1 MPQVEKEWTGSKG
14 LVYYGNTL
22 LYVDTWSVQIITD
35 TIDIT
40 TISAYDTPVDLA
52 DYDLQNA
59 EIPVYEKFQ
68 NPNDIRYKQAN
79 YGTARENIYG
89 GLRVANITCSGLCA
103 TTIADDPFGN
113 FMPRI
118 QNLVY
123 IQFTNSQTPN
133 KTLFNFPTC
142 IVKEVNFE
150 FLVKNYQRWNM
161 TAISSGEFDIFPG
174 LPQ

>member
-1 MPQVEKEWTGSKG
+1 MPQVEQAWTGARG

-40 TISAYDTPVDLA
+40 TIAVYDTPVDLY
-52 DYDLQNA
+52 DYDLQNP
-59 EIPVYEKFQ
+59 ELPVFEPFDK
-68 NPNDIRYKQAN
+68 PNDIRYKQAN
-79 YGTARENIYG
+79 YGTARENVYG

-103 TTIADDPFGN
+103 TTIKDDALGN
-113 FMPRI
+113 YMPRI

-123 IQFTNSQTPN
+123 MQFSNSIQAN

-150 FLVKNYQRWNM
+150 FNIKNYQRWNM
-161 TAISSGEFDIFPG
+161 TAISTGEFDVFPG
-174 LPQ
+174 VPQ